1 MSQSGASNPGK
12 GQEDGGVPSMYQSL
26 KRAIHWNPANTQRA
40 ERATSSASNDKDPEP
55 VARKKVLADFQLP
68 DTQICERCKG
78 SKGRHTF
85 EELQVLQETCDR
97 RKTDGSQCIIPVS
110 IDQPKERSRALER
123 ALERVLPAAQL
134 RGRSS
139 RYILV
144 RRDPKTESS
153 SQAVY
158 TQVRY
163 DSVSRSPSPRVRSR
177 SPSPVRRRRSRSY
190 SPPVLNDGP
199 RFRRHLRS
207 RSRSRVRSFPPESD
221 EGPSYRS
228 IGRSLSRSPSPG
240 RDYGKQTAQISGAQ
254 GTKSTAAGGSLPKL
268 K

>member
-1 MSQSGASNPGK
+1 MLSDSGSVHRLYSCL
-12 GQEDGGVPSMYQSL
+12 QCLHCFRPS
-26 KRAIHWNPANTQRA
+26 
-40 ERATSSASNDKDPEP
+40 
-55 VARKKVLADFQLP
+55 

-85 EELQVLQETCDR
+85 EELQLLQETCDR

-123 ALERVLPAAQL
+123 ALERVLPTAQL

-144 RRDPKTESS
+144 RCDPNTESS
-153 SQAVY
+153 SQAIY

-163 DSVSRSPSPRVRSR
+163 DSVSRSPSPRVCSR
-177 SPSPVRRRRSRSY
+177 SPSPVRRARSY
-190 SPPVLNDGP
+190 SPRVVIVRD
-199 RFRRHLRS
+199 RHDDRRRS
-207 RSRSRVRSFPPESD
+207 RSRSRSPVPQSRAADRSFSPESD

-228 IGRSLSRSPSPG
+228 ISRSPSPG